1 MTTITIQLYQPL
13 AKCYLY
19 LCLSICGIGI
29 IASSNA
35 QQQQSFSQYHLN
47 DLVFNPAT
55 AGTKGHTSV
64 QTAYRKQWTSIE
76 GAPTTFMAY
85 VQSPLTIKAGH
96 IGLGAMLF
104 HDEAAA
110 IRRNGMALTYAQHF
124 NINDGTAFSLG
135 ITGNAEQYS
144 FNMDVIR
151 KSLDAGD
158 PLLNAPAA
166 SKMAFDAGF
175 SAYVYNERWS
185 VGLYADN
192 LLESRIDFYNNSKA
206 KFFRHFY
213 GMAQMEFELDEDR
226 NFTVL
231 PAVLIKATAV
241 APIQID
247 FNVNLIHQDNKWI
260 GLHYRNNQTH
270 QLSANIGLL
279 IKDKLVLGY
288 AYDFAPPMQNKFNYG
303 YNNAQ
308 EITIGYRIYKEDNPE
323 LKNTRCPIF

>member
-1 MTTITIQLYQPL
+1 MKNKYSYLIRKL
-13 AKCYLY
+13 AKWGFPLFIYMC
-19 LCLSICGIGI
+19 CLAITEPIY
-29 IASSNA
+29 A

-55 AGTKGHTSV
+55 AGTKGYTSL
-64 QTAYRKQWTSIE
+64 QSAYRKQWTSIE

-85 VQSPLTIKAGH
+85 VQSPLTIKAGN
-96 IGLGAMLF
+96 IGIGAMLF

-110 IRRNGMALTYAQHF
+110 IRRNGIALTYAQHF
-124 NINDGTAFSLG
+124 NLNEGTAFSLG

-185 VGLYADN
+185 VGLFADN

-206 KFFRHFY
+206 KLFRHFY

-231 PAVLIKATAV
+231 PAVLVKATSV
-241 APIQID
+241 APVQMD

-260 GLHYRNNQTH
+260 GVHYRNNQTH
-270 QLSANIGLL
+270 QVSANIGLL
-279 IKDKLVLGY
+279 IQDKLVIGY
-288 AYDFAPPMQNKFNYG
+288 AYDFAPPSQNKFNYG

-308 EITIGYRIYKEDNPE
+308 EITIGYRIYKDDNPE
-323 LKNTRCPIF
+323 LRNTRCPIF